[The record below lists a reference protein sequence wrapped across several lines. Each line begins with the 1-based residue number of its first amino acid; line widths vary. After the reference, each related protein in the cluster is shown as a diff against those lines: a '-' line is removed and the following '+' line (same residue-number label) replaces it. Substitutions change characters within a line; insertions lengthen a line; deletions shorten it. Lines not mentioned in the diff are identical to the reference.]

1 MSTLDDLVQ
10 LIGDLEYGQDTPKA
24 ALNLAHQIE
33 AAIIYGYSYDGIL
46 VEGTV
51 ADQARAYGGGKFYV
65 DDRGFLPLNP
75 DLTLGEEVTTLNE
88 CRKLVRRFNRSVKVE
103 AIEEQ
108 DGYYWQYKTDWP
120 HRTFEITKDG
130 EPWCRG
136 IVFLFP
142 KSERL
147 QPQT

>member
-88 CRKLVRRFNRSVKVE
+88 
-103 AIEEQ
+103 
-108 DGYYWQYKTDWP
+108 
-120 HRTFEITKDG
+120 
-130 EPWCRG
+130 
-136 IVFLFP
+136 
-142 KSERL
+142 
-147 QPQT
+147 

>member
-10 LIGDLEYGQDTPKA
+10 LIGDLEDGDNTPET
-24 ALNLAHQIE
+24 ALNLAHQIG
-33 AAIIYGYSYDGIL
+33 AAIIYGYSDDCIL

-51 ADQARAYGGGKFYV
+51 ADQAGAYGGGTFYV
-65 DDRGFLPLNP
+65 DSQGFLPLNS

-88 CRKLVRRFNRSVKVE
+88 CRKLVRRFGKSVKVE
-103 AIEEQ
+103 VIMEQ

-120 HRTFEITKDG
+120 HKTFEIKEDG
-130 EPWCRG
+130 EPWCKG

-142 KSERL
+142 KS
-147 QPQT
+147 

>member
-10 LIGDLEYGQDTPKA
+10 LIGDLEYGDNIPET
-24 ALNLAHQIE
+24 ALIRAHQIG
-33 AAIIYGYSYDGIL
+33 AAIIYGYSDDCIL

-51 ADQARAYGGGKFYV
+51 ADEAVAYGGGTFYV
-65 DDRGFLPLNP
+65 DSQGFLPLNS

-88 CRKLVRRFNRSVKVE
+88 CRKLVRRFGKSVKVE
-103 AIEEQ
+103 VIMEQ

-120 HRTFEITKDG
+120 HKTFEIKEDG
-130 EPWCRG
+130 EPWCKG

-142 KSERL
+142 KS
-147 QPQT
+147 